1 MMLIGL
7 PVADTIGLYRVWS
20 RWRATFAGD
29 LRGRLVL
36 CFFKADFWHSLEQKK
51 ILSYIDKLDKI
62 FYEKISFLTN

>member
-51 ILSYIDKLDKI
+51 ITLHCTHNPVNKLTPQTD
-62 FYEKISFLTN
+62 